1 MSFDYL
7 FKFIVIGDARVG
19 KTSYC
24 LRLTHDQFVHEECN
38 TIGVEF
44 STSVFNIGGNIIKCQ
59 FWDTAG
65 CERFRAITRSY
76 YRGVTAAI
84 MVFDLSNTE
93 SFKSL
98 EKWKKELL
106 NNAEDDLHVLVVG
119 TKTDK
124 KPKVKMEDILKFVE
138 SNNYEYTEVSSRTG
152 SNVKQSFLFFLEHLI
167 LNLSNLE
174 YWKSK
179 PIVSRTSSE
188 ISNDCCQIL

>member
-44 STSVFNIGGNIIKCQ
+44 STSVFNIGGNTIKCQ

-84 MVFDLSNTE
+84 MVFDLSNIE

-138 SNNYEYTEVSSRTG
+138 SNNSLLQKFQMIV
-152 SNVKQSFLFFLEHLI
+152 VKYYDLEI
-167 LNLSNLE
+167 KNLHSING
-174 YWKSK
+174 
-179 PIVSRTSSE
+179 
-188 ISNDCCQIL
+188 

>member
-106 NNAEDDLHVLVVG
+106 NNAEDDLHVLLVG

>member
-1 MSFDYL
+1 M
-7 FKFIVIGDARVG
+7 
-19 KTSYC
+19 
-24 LRLTHDQFVHEECN
+24 
-38 TIGVEF
+38 
-44 STSVFNIGGNIIKCQ
+44 
-59 FWDTAG
+59 
-65 CERFRAITRSY
+65 
-76 YRGVTAAI
+76 
-84 MVFDLSNTE
+84 
-93 SFKSL
+93 
-98 EKWKKELL
+98 
-106 NNAEDDLHVLVVG
+106 VVG